1 MIRFENVTKIY
12 NAKKANAFEA
22 LHGINLVIEEGE
34 FVAIVGKSGAG
45 KSTILHILA
54 CIDSYE
60 EGEFYLGDTLVKNL
74 NEKQLARIRNEQI
87 GIVMQDY
94 ALVEDFTALQNV
106 MLPLDFARKK
116 QKRRKQIA
124 LDVLEKVEMLE
135 FADKTV
141 AQLSGGQK
149 QRVAIAR
156 ALVNDPDI
164 LLADEPTGALD
175 SANAEAI
182 MELFQ
187 KIHENGTTVILVT
200 HDMELAARCERKIE
214 IVDGSVWD
222 EL

>member
-22 LHGINLVIEEGE
+22 LHSISMTIKEGE

-106 MLPLDFARKK
+106 MLPLDFAKKK
-116 QKRRKQIA
+116 QKGRKQIA
-124 LDVLEKVEMLE
+124 LTVLEQVEMLE
-135 FADKTV
+135 FANKPV
-141 AQLSGGQK
+141 SQLSGGQK

-175 SANAEAI
+175 SVNAETI
-182 MELFQ
+182 MDLFRR
-187 KIHENGTTVILVT
+187 IHENGTTVILVT

-214 IVDGSVWD
+214 IVDGRIKD
-222 EL
+222 E

>member
-22 LHGINLVIEEGE
+22 LHSISMTIEESE

-106 MLPLDFARKK
+106 MLPLDFAKKK
-116 QKRRKQIA
+116 QKGRKQIA
-124 LDVLEKVEMLE
+124 LTVLEQVEMLE
-135 FADKTV
+135 FANKPV
-141 AQLSGGQK
+141 SQLSGGQK

-175 SANAEAI
+175 SVNAEAI
-182 MELFQ
+182 MDLFRR
-187 KIHENGTTVILVT
+187 IHENGTTVILVT

-214 IVDGSVWD
+214 IVDGRIKD
-222 EL
+222 E

>member
-22 LHGINLVIEEGE
+22 LHSISMTIKEGE

-106 MLPLDFARKK
+106 MLPLDFAKKK
-116 QKRRKQIA
+116 QKGRKQIA
-124 LDVLEKVEMLE
+124 LTVLEQVEMLE
-135 FADKTV
+135 FANKPV
-141 AQLSGGQK
+141 SQLSGGQK

-175 SANAEAI
+175 SVNAEAI
-182 MELFQ
+182 MDLFRR
-187 KIHENGTTVILVT
+187 IHENGTTVVLVT

-214 IVDGSVWD
+214 IVDGRIKD
-222 EL
+222 E

>member
-22 LHGINLVIEEGE
+22 LHSISMTIKEGG

-106 MLPLDFARKK
+106 MLPLDFAKKK
-116 QKRRKQIA
+116 QKGRKQIA
-124 LDVLEKVEMLE
+124 LTVLEQVEMLE
-135 FADKTV
+135 FANKPV
-141 AQLSGGQK
+141 SQLSGGQK

-175 SANAEAI
+175 SVNAEAI
-182 MELFQ
+182 MDLFRR
-187 KIHENGTTVILVT
+187 IHENGTTVVLVT

-214 IVDGSVWD
+214 IVDGRIKD
-222 EL
+222 E

>member
-22 LHGINLVIEEGE
+22 LHSISMTIEESE

-74 NEKQLARIRNEQI
+74 NEKQLACIRNEQI

-106 MLPLDFARKK
+106 MLPLDFAKKK
-116 QKRRKQIA
+116 QKGRKQIA
-124 LDVLEKVEMLE
+124 LTVLEQVEMLE
-135 FADKTV
+135 FANKPV
-141 AQLSGGQK
+141 SQLSGGQK

-175 SANAEAI
+175 SVNAEAI
-182 MELFQ
+182 MDLFRR
-187 KIHENGTTVILVT
+187 IHENGTTVILVT

-214 IVDGSVWD
+214 IVDGRIKD
-222 EL
+222 E

>member
-22 LHGINLVIEEGE
+22 LHSISMTIKEGE

-74 NEKQLARIRNEQI
+74 NEKQLACIRNEQI

-106 MLPLDFARKK
+106 MLPLDFAKKK
-116 QKRRKQIA
+116 QKGRKQIA
-124 LDVLEKVEMLE
+124 LTVLEQVEMLE
-135 FADKTV
+135 FANKPV
-141 AQLSGGQK
+141 SQLSGGQK

-175 SANAEAI
+175 SVNAEAI
-182 MELFQ
+182 MDLFRR
-187 KIHENGTTVILVT
+187 IHENGTTVILVT

-214 IVDGSVWD
+214 IVDGRIKD
-222 EL
+222 E

>member
-1 MIRFENVTKIY
+1 M
-12 NAKKANAFEA
+12 
-22 LHGINLVIEEGE
+22 
-34 FVAIVGKSGAG
+34 
-45 KSTILHILA
+45 
-54 CIDSYE
+54 
-60 EGEFYLGDTLVKNL
+60 GDTLVKNL

-135 FADKTV
+135 FANKTV

>member
-22 LHGINLVIEEGE
+22 LHSISMTIEESE

-106 MLPLDFARKK
+106 MLPLDFAKKK
-116 QKRRKQIA
+116 QKGRKQIA
-124 LDVLEKVEMLE
+124 LTVLEQVEMLE
-135 FADKTV
+135 FANKPV
-141 AQLSGGQK
+141 SQLSGGQK

-175 SANAEAI
+175 SVNA
-182 MELFQ
+182 
-187 KIHENGTTVILVT
+187 T
-200 HDMELAARCERKIE
+200 
-214 IVDGSVWD
+214 WD
-222 EL
+222 K

>member
-22 LHGINLVIEEGE
+22 LHSISMTIEESE

-74 NEKQLARIRNEQI
+74 NEKQLAHIRNEQI

-106 MLPLDFARKK
+106 MLPLDFAKK
-116 QKRRKQIA
+116 RRRGRKQIA
-124 LDVLEKVEMLE
+124 LDILDQVEMQE
-135 FADKTV
+135 FANKPV
-141 AQLSGGQK
+141 SQLSGGQK

-175 SANAEAI
+175 SVNAEAI
-182 MELFQ
+182 MDLFRR
-187 KIHENGTTVILVT
+187 IHENGTTVVLVT

-214 IVDGSVWD
+214 IVDGRIKD
-222 EL
+222 E

>member
-22 LHGINLVIEEGE
+22 LHSISMTIKEGE

-106 MLPLDFARKK
+106 MLPLDFAKKK
-116 QKRRKQIA
+116 QKGRKQIA
-124 LDVLEKVEMLE
+124 LTVLEQVEMLE
-135 FADKTV
+135 FANKPV
-141 AQLSGGQK
+141 SQLSGGQK

-175 SANAEAI
+175 SVNAEAI
-182 MELFQ
+182 MDLFRR
-187 KIHENGTTVILVT
+187 IHENGTTVVLVT

-214 IVDGSVWD
+214 IVDGRI
-222 EL
+222 EGE

>member
-22 LHGINLVIEEGE
+22 LHSISMTIEEGE

-74 NEKQLARIRNEQI
+74 NEKQLAHIRNEQI

-106 MLPLDFARKK
+106 MLPLDFAKK
-116 QKRRKQIA
+116 RRRGRKQIA
-124 LDVLEKVEMLE
+124 LDILDQVEMQE
-135 FADKTV
+135 FANKPV
-141 AQLSGGQK
+141 SQLSGGQK

-175 SANAEAI
+175 SVNAEAI
-182 MELFQ
+182 MDLFRR
-187 KIHENGTTVILVT
+187 IHENGTTVVLVT

-214 IVDGSVWD
+214 IVDGRIKD
-222 EL
+222 E